1 MGIAECNMMGYAAG
15 YAASG
20 AVVFASTF
28 AAFAAGRAYAVSY
41 THLDVYKRQVSNSKP
56 DFFPTP
62 QATWERFLKMA
73 ETPIS
78 KTTIIGHILISLKR
92 VLTALVLAVASGIG
106 IGLIMGWSKKMNAVL
121 GPIDVYKRQEYGC
134 PLILLNPWGNQQLLT
149 LPFLRI

>member
-1 MGIAECNMMGYAAG
+1 MERRKLKDICLTCISLIAL
-15 YAASG
+15 
-20 AVVFASTF
+20 VVLW
-28 AAFAAGRAYAVSY
+28 VI
-41 THLDVYKRQVSNSKP
+41 VSNSKP

-106 IGLIMGWSKKMNAVL
+106 IGLIIGA
-121 GPIDVYKRQEYGC
+121 KR
-134 PLILLNPWGNQQLLT
+134 
-149 LPFLRI
+149 